1 MDDVVFA
8 TFDECEPQYSQIP
21 FFSGALKSIIAVG
34 TFVTVNGGIYRIVSY
49 DTKQKTLKINSF
61 IDFTGSEITHV
72 PIFSGAGREHVEV
85 VQTLN
90 GIIMSPSLLTSVVF
104 ILRPSDLLTGK
115 YVGGDGM
122 EDIYV
127 VRFRS
132 DGKGISKSF
141 VPFPDDSPYYPVVE
155 SSYALEVYKD
165 LSRFADSAA
174 SILTRAAESQGTL
187 CTGRQHF
194 DIHPRT
200 WAYIKNKLGVE
211 THPVEVTTHRKRTL
225 AGLKTATYS
234 QVHQC
239 EYIRLE
245 TEAHMDALVRTLGP
259 TSVMGNRVKRP
270 KVGFPFQAGTRSVL
284 NQVKGVSDDDIDEG
298 AKFKRRT
305 TSRGFDICSDG
316 EIARLYVRYERH
328 ILGTNN
334 DPSAQLQACLQYN
347 LLEREEREELEFAHG
362 TQFEYQEQLYEIFG
376 VSLERITAVPLDAVD
391 EEDAIYFTGD
401 ADRQQLNDLIIAY
414 N

>member
-34 TFVTVNGGIYRIVSY
+34 TFVTIHGGIYRIVSY
-49 DTKQKTLKINSF
+49 DIKQKTVTLNSF
-61 IDFTGSEITHV
+61 IEFGASEITHV
-72 PIFSGAGREHVEV
+72 PIFSGAGREYVEV

-90 GIIMSPSLLTSVVF
+90 GITVSPSLLTSVVF
-104 ILRPSDLLTGK
+104 VLRPSDLLTGK
-115 YVGGDGM
+115 YVGGDGI

-127 VRFRS
+127 VCFRS

-174 SILTRAAESQGTL
+174 AILTRAAESQGTL

-211 THPVEVTTHRKRTL
+211 THLVEVTTHK
-225 AGLKTATYS
+225 S
-234 QVHQC
+234 VPW
-239 EYIRLE
+239 
-245 TEAHMDALVRTLGP
+245 LV
-259 TSVMGNRVKRP
+259 
-270 KVGFPFQAGTRSVL
+270 
-284 NQVKGVSDDDIDEG
+284 
-298 AKFKRRT
+298 
-305 TSRGFDICSDG
+305 
-316 EIARLYVRYERH
+316 
-328 ILGTNN
+328 
-334 DPSAQLQACLQYN
+334 
-347 LLEREEREELEFAHG
+347 
-362 TQFEYQEQLYEIFG
+362 
-376 VSLERITAVPLDAVD
+376 
-391 EEDAIYFTGD
+391 
-401 ADRQQLNDLIIAY
+401 
-414 N
+414 